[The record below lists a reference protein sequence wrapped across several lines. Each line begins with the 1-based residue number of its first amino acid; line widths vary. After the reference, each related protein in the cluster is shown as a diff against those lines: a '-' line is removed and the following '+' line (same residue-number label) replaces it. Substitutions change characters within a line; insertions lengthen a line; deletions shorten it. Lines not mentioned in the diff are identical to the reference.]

1 MLNPFDENSSMRI
14 IELLNWVFQMVRSY
28 SLYIHEME
36 LLKAMDSVDESS
48 VDESS
53 AGGARLVFT

>member
-14 IELLNWVFQMVRSY
+14 RELLNWVFQMVRSY

-36 LLKAMDSVDESS
+36 LLKAMDSVDESA
-48 VDESS
+48 